1 MKKFLF
7 TALLALLAA
16 GVGAQEQQKEEGY
29 RFTDVK
35 TLPVTSVKNQN
46 RSGTC
51 WAYSALAF
59 LESETAAGS
68 TTCRRCGSCATP
80 ISRRR

>member
-1 MKKFLF
+1 MKKILF
-7 TALLALLAA
+7 TALLALLAT

-35 TLPVTSVKNQN
+35 TLPVTSIKNQN

-59 LESETAAGS
+59 LATAAGS